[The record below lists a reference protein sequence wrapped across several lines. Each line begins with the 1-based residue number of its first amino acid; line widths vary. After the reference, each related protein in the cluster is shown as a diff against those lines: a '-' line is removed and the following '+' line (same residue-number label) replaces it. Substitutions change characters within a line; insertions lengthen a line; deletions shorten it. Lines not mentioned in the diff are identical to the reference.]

1 MHWLFR
7 LLVIC
12 AAFVFGQFI
21 SFPVWLL
28 NCLVPGLVFSVVVV
42 IGVTLFDLLMRLDY
56 PGRVRRR

>member
-1 MHWLFR
+1 MRWLFR
-7 LLVIC
+7 SLIIF
-12 AAFVFGQFI
+12 AVFILGQFI